1 MTDSKVETKKVE
13 TVAQTDSSRRKFLKG
28 SLLAAGGV
36 ATGTAIVG
44 APYVNAQSPLVMR
57 MQTSWPSANVWQGFA
72 QNFANRVEAMSG
84 GRIQVDLLPA
94 GAVVAAFQV
103 MDACNDGILDAAHSV
118 PAYWYGKHK
127 AASLFGTG
135 PCYGGDAVNFLAWFY
150 QGGGDE
156 LYRELTQDILGMNVV
171 GMMGFPMPS
180 QPFGWF
186 KTDDVTS
193 VDDLQGFRYR
203 TVGLAADLLQK
214 MGMSVAQLPGGEIV
228 PAMERGVI
236 DAFEFNN
243 PSSDRDFGAQDVSKD
258 WYMGSYHQAS
268 ETMEYIFNKD
278 FLDDLDD
285 DLRSIVMHAVEA
297 ATLHNICYSHDRYSA
312 DLKGLVEEDGVTLHR
327 TSGEILDAQL
337 QAWSELEEELSA
349 DDPFNRK
356 VLASQRAW
364 FERTAYYTLMNTGDA
379 TMARAYEHNFP
390 GRLV

>member
-135 PCYGGDAVNFLAWFY
+135 PCYGGDAINFLAWFY

-312 DLKGLVEEDGVTLHR
+312 DLIGLVEEDGVTLHR

-379 TMARAYEHNFP
+379 SMARAYEHNFP

>member
-1 MTDSKVETKKVE
+1 MTDSKVETKNVE

-36 ATGTAIVG
+36 ATGSAIVG

-57 MQTSWPSANVWQGFA
+57 MQTSWPSSNVWQDFA
-72 QNFANRVEAMSG
+72 RNYAARVEAMSG

-94 GAVVAAFQV
+94 GAVVGAFQV
-103 MDACNDGILDAAHSV
+103 MDGCNDGILDAAHSV
-118 PAYWYGKHK
+118 PPYWYGKHK

-135 PCYGGDAVNFLAWFY
+135 PVYGGDALNLLSWFY
-150 QGGGDE
+150 YGGGDE
-156 LYRELTQDILGMNVV
+156 LYRELTQDVLGLNVV
-171 GMMGFPMPS
+171 GMLGFPMPS

-186 KTDDVTS
+186 KDEVNS
-193 VDDLQGFRYR
+193 VAELQGFRYR

-243 PSSDRDFGAQDVSKD
+243 PTSDRQFGAQDVAKN
-258 WYMGSYHQAS
+258 WYLGSYHQAS

-285 DLRSIVMHAVEA
+285 DLRAIVTHAVEA
-297 ATLHNICYSHDRYSA
+297 ATLNNICFSIDRYSE
-312 DLKGLVEEDGVTLHR
+312 DLRGLVDEDGVTLHR

-337 QAWSELEEELSA
+337 EAWSELEAELA
-349 DDPFNRK
+349 EDPFMAK
-356 VLASQRAW
+356 VLDSQRAW
-364 FERTAYYTLMNTGDA
+364 NERTAYYQIMNDGNA
-379 TMARAYEHNFP
+379 TQARAYEHNFP